1 VHGGSPV
8 AADTKFDQGFGTGL
22 GTDPN
27 AYADGTPEE
36 QLADLAHQTDLVKLG
51 LAGNLR
57 AFELTDATGASVRG
71 DQLDYRGSPA
81 GYADQP
87 EEIITYVDAHD
98 NETLY
103 DHGVLKLPTDTSMAD
118 RVRMNTLSLAT
129 TAFAQTPS
137 FWHAGTELL
146 RSKSLD
152 RNSYNSGDWFNRI
165 DWTGQESTYGSG
177 LPNEAD
183 NGDFWDE
190 MAPLLADPALKP
202 TAADI
207 ATAEAS
213 ALDLLRV
220 RNEVDLLQLGSA
232 ALIDE
237 KVSFPISGPDATP
250 GLIVMQIDDL
260 VGDDV
265 DPELD
270 GALVVFNAS
279 PEAITET
286 VDGLA
291 GRSFELADALANGA
305 DPVVKTTAWDAATG
319 ALTVPARTAAVLVDG
334 QEPPEVGTSV
344 VAVPNKVFA
353 KAGSSVKLT
362 GQVTAADGTSAVGTL
377 TVLDG
382 DDAIATTQVAVDG
395 TGRFQVKLPK
405 LGAGIHVLT
414 VTFDGGEGYADSQS
428 APIVIALW

>member
-1 VHGGSPV
+1 VVGESI
-8 AADTKFDQGFGTGL
+8 FEQGFGTGL
-22 GTDPN
+22 AGDPN
-27 AYADGTPEE
+27 GRPLERTESE
-36 QLADLAHQTDLVKLG
+36 IRTLGQQTDLVKLG

-57 AFELTDATGASVRG
+57 DFEFTGYDGVLKSGAEV
-71 DQLDYRGSPA
+71 DYNGSPA

-87 EEIITYVDAHD
+87 DEVINYVDAHD

-103 DHGVLKLPTDTSMAD
+103 DLGVLKLPADLPMAD

-129 TAFAQTPS
+129 VTLSQTPS

-165 DWTGQESTYGSG
+165 DWTGQESTFGSG
-177 LPNEAD
+177 LPPAAD
-183 NGDFWDE
+183 NDDNWDV
-190 MAPLLADPALKP
+190 MTPLLADPALKP
-202 TAADI
+202 AAADI
-207 ATAEAS
+207 AAAEAS

-220 RNEVDLLQLGSA
+220 RDEVDLLQLGSA
-232 ALIDE
+232 ELIDE
-237 KVSFPISGPDATP
+237 KVSFPNSGADATP

-265 DPELD
+265 DPALD

-291 GRSFELADALANGA
+291 GRSFELADALAGGS

-319 ALTVPARTAAVLVDG
+319 SLTVPARTAAVLVDG
-334 QEPPEVGTSV
+334 QEPPEIGTSV
-344 VAVPNKVFA
+344 VAVPDKVLA
-353 KAGSSVKLT
+353 KAGSSLKLD
-362 GQVTAADGTSAVGTL
+362 VRVVAADGAPAVGTV
-377 TVLDG
+377 TVMDG
-382 DDAIATTQVAVDG
+382 GEQIATAHLDVDDE
-395 TGRFQVKLPK
+395 GRLRVKLPK
-405 LGAGIHVLT
+405 LGAGLHLLT
-414 VTFDGGEGYADSQS
+414 VAFDGGEGYADSQS
-428 APIVIALW
+428 VPIGVVLW